1 MVFLFLS
8 TYYLVF
14 PTHFAAAQLLQWYLS
29 PYRRS
34 LCTQVSK
41 TVFVSP
47 LARHS
52 LSITPIYSTYFICWT
67 TEIYRLA
74 GTYITLL
81 GYPGCA
87 SKHERKPDNI
97 EIKIISL
104 YLLIFYAHPPLLL
117 PFHPQHSLILY
128 CSDIASFKAL
138 QYVLIA
144 LLSCWNKTKTIGKIF
159 LSFTSIF
166 YYSKNNQSH
175 MDDKQILLGSN
186 NTFFPILR
194 WLRKA
199 YGYQIVNEW
208 SFEFLYSLLNST
220 EPIPRPY
227 YRSPF
232 SRHQQLLKLAQQFNA
247 FIKVK
252 APPRIDL
259 SSICIDVFQKLL
271 FDQGQIQ
278 VSPFLRKCTHSII

>member
-1 MVFLFLS
+1 MQVGPNRAQAAISRPLVFLFLS

-14 PTHFAAAQLLQWYLS
+14 STHFAAAQLLQWYLR

-104 YLLIFYAHPPLLL
+104 YLLIFYAQPPLLL

-144 LLSCWNKTKTIGKIF
+144 LLCCWNKTKTIGKF
-159 LSFTSIF
+159 F
-166 YYSKNNQSH
+166 Y
-175 MDDKQILLGSN
+175 LL
-186 NTFFPILR
+186 P
-194 WLRKA
+194 
-199 YGYQIVNEW
+199 
-208 SFEFLYSLLNST
+208 
-220 EPIPRPY
+220 
-227 YRSPF
+227 
-232 SRHQQLLKLAQQFNA
+232 
-247 FIKVK
+247 
-252 APPRIDL
+252 
-259 SSICIDVFQKLL
+259 VF
-271 FDQGQIQ
+271 
-278 VSPFLRKCTHSII
+278 SIIVKIISHTWMTNKFFWDPIIHFFQYFGGCEKHMVTK